1 MGQLRG
7 HRMTTNLGFT
17 RMAAADG
24 VHDPQ
29 DITANQLTENTMIRR
44 IARRIKVALEIARRE
59 PERLAQLIT
68 DALIIIGLLALV
80 FIAWTTTRSIA

>member
-1 MGQLRG
+1 MQTG
-7 HRMTTNLGFT
+7 NLGFI
-17 RMAAADG
+17 RMAAMDG

-29 DITANQLTENTMIRR
+29 EISTNNINGERPMNRR

-68 DALIIIGLLALV
+68 DVLIIIGLLALV